1 MSVLTKNER
10 EALNDVFSSIYVYE
24 NSFVRLKKILKRKIN
39 NLKFFITPKK
49 RTPLI

>member
-24 NSFVRLKKILKRKIN
+24 NSFVKLKKILKRKIYSFN
-39 NLKFFITPKK
+39 FFLNPKK
-49 RTPLI
+49 TAH